1 MVTGFDYLS
10 KDKALQSH
18 WLRRFVAIIIDA
30 AIIYIPVN
38 LFFDFL
44 GVSSLFVF
52 FMTGVLFFLYAT
64 AFDLLIGGTFGK
76 LLMSLKAVSVT
87 GKLDPAQA
95 LMRNISKILGP
106 LLLLDWI
113 IGMLVDTKDPRQ
125 KWTDQMAN
133 TSVILHGAAA

>member
-38 LFFDFL
+38 LFFGFL
-44 GVSSLFVF
+44 GFNSFIVF
-52 FMTGVLFFLYAT
+52 FSTGVLFFVYA
-64 AFDLLIGGTFGK
+64 ALFDLLVGGTFGK
-76 LLMSLKAVSVT
+76 MLLSLKSVST
-87 GKLDPAQA
+87 RGQLNSSQA
-95 LMRNISKILGP
+95 LMRNISKIFGP

-113 IGMLVDTKDPRQ
+113 IGMLVDTQDPRQ
-125 KWTDQMAN
+125 KWTDQMAE
-133 TSVILHGAAA
+133 TSVILH

>member
-10 KDKALQSH
+10 RDKALQTH

-38 LFFDFL
+38 LFFGFL
-44 GVSSLFVF
+44 GFNTFLVF
-52 FMTGVLFFLYAT
+52 FVTGVLFYAYS
-64 AFDLLIGGTFGK
+64 ALFDMLIGGTFGK
-76 LLMSLKAVSVT
+76 MVMSLKTVSIS

-113 IGMLVDTKDPRQ
+113 VGMLLDTKDPRQ
-125 KWTDQMAN
+125 KWTDQLAN
-133 TSVILHGAAA
+133 TSVILH